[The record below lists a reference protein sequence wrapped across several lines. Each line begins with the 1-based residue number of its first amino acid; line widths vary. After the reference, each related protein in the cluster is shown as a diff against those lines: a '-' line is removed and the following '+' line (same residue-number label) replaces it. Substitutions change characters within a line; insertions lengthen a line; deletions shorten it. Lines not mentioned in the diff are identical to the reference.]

1 MFDGCDAE
9 VLKPGFV
16 LENKYRIISVLGQ
29 GGMSTVYLA
38 AHQRLNQK
46 WAVKEISREYC
57 ENYEMISRQLLMEAD
72 ILKKLNHPGL
82 PKIIDIIEKKNV
94 IWMVMEFVEG
104 RTLKDIV
111 QQEGRIKEKIVL
123 GWGKQLC
130 DVLSY
135 LHSRKP
141 PIIYRDLKP
150 ENIILQKTGRL
161 VVIDFGTAR
170 EYSYQKNICDE
181 VYLGTKGYAA
191 PEQYGHMGQTDER
204 TDIYCLGV
212 TLYTLLT
219 GLNPEDP
226 PYKVYPAKYW
236 GRHISSGIK
245 EVILTCIQS
254 KPEKRYQS
262 CKELSYALSHLEHEF
277 QKDMD
282 KKKKEQRKFYGIILL
297 IMFLI
302 ITFLGYRNVAQ
313 IYKRKVVRSYIS
325 AAEKSVDKREAEKY
339 YKKALIELPDE
350 KDIYSSLIKYFISP
364 NNFQIEDAAILT
376 GIVTTFYENETVLDI
391 LHKNRPREYRDKS
404 YAVGIGYFYD
414 MGGVT
419 GKAASEKWFCEASTV
434 SEMESKGERSKQLK
448 SDKRKRASAYADI
461 ANYYN
466 TFLVNGMDESGER
479 ETKDFFDFY
488 KSLHSLNQVKITKD
502 STKSDISAMYLIS
515 KEVAV
520 EITNY
525 AEEFLADRRINKK
538 MLEKELEKIRE
549 RKIYFEEEEK
559 QKIELSQFLDDA
571 EKRLKMI
578 EENIRK

>member
-1 MFDGCDAE
+1 
-9 VLKPGFV
+9 
-16 LENKYRIISVLGQ
+16 
-29 GGMSTVYLA
+29 MSTVYLA
-38 AHQRLNQK
+38 VHQRLNQK

-82 PKIIDIIEKKNV
+82 PKIIDVIEKKNV

-104 RTLKDIV
+104 RTLKEVV
-111 QQEGRIKEKIVL
+111 QQKRRIEEKTVL

-170 EYSYQKNICDE
+170 EYSYQKHICDE

-191 PEQYGHMGQTDER
+191 PEQYGHMGQTDAR

-219 GLNPEDP
+219 GLNPENP

-245 EVILTCIQS
+245 DVILTCIQN

-262 CKELSYALSHLEHEF
+262 CEELSYALSHLEHEF
-277 QKDMD
+277 QKDMN
-282 KKKKEQRKFYGIILL
+282 KKKKERWKFYGITLL

-302 ITFLGYRNVAQ
+302 ITFLGYRNAAQ
-313 IYKRKVVRSYIS
+313 IYKRKVVRGCIS

-339 YKKALIELPDE
+339 YKKALVELPDE
-350 KDIYSSLIKYFISP
+350 KDIYDSLIKYFISP
-364 NNFQIEDAAILT
+364 NNFQVEDAAILT
-376 GIVTTFYENETVLDI
+376 GLVTTFYENETVLDI
-391 LHKNRPREYRDKS
+391 LHKNRPREYRGFC

-419 GKAASEKWFCEASTV
+419 GKAASEKWFCEAGDV
-434 SEMESKGERSKQLK
+434 SEMAGKGERNKQLK
-448 SDKRKRASAYADI
+448 NDKRKRASVYADI

-502 STKSDISAMYLIS
+502 STQSDISAVYLIS

-525 AEEFLADRRINKK
+525 AEEFLADKRINKK
-538 MLEKELEKIRE
+538 MLENELEKIRG
-549 RKIYFEEEEK
+549 RKTYFEEKEK
-559 QKIELSQFLDDA
+559 QKIELVQFLDDA

-578 EENIRK
+578 GENIRK